1 MYDNW
6 NAPGEPKKHTKLR
19 PDITR
24 FAFFLFLVIIHSHV
38 LLCVSPQNQ
47 RKRSHALRNQFSDD
61 FMEAASVNVVNW
73 AEPFLR

>member
-6 NAPGEPKKHTKLR
+6 NAPGEPKKHTKFR
-19 PDITR
+19 IT
-24 FAFFLFLVIIHSHV
+24 FFLFLVIIVMSCSV
-38 LLCVSPQNQ
+38 CRPRIKESG
-47 RKRSHALRNQFSDD
+47 ANQFSDD